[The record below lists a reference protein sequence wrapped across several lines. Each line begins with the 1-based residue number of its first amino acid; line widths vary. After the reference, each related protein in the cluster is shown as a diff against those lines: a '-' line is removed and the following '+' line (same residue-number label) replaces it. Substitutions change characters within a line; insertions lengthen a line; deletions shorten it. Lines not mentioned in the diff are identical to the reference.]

1 MARKVIVAMVMF
13 VLLGVAFAEAA
24 STTPKVANAPSPS
37 EGNIGNEGEEGVSA
51 GGFAE
56 AGPVGGPV
64 SEGTFQGT
72 NTDSAEL
79 APPPKNGASNLEVSS
94 FVGVIVTGFS
104 LFYF

>member
-1 MARKVIVAMVMF
+1 MARKIIVAMVMF
-13 VLLGVAFAEAA
+13 VLLGIAFVEAA
-24 STTPKVANAPSPS
+24 NTTPKVYNAPSPS
-37 EGNIGNEGEEGVSA
+37 EGSIGNEGEEGVGA

-72 NTDSAEL
+72 NTESEL
-79 APPPKNGASNLEVSS
+79 TPPPKNGASNLEVSL